1 MYVELEDAKSKS
13 LDLKQEKIKSIKLV
27 FSESR
32 KINKLN
38 EKE

>member
-13 LDLKQEKIKSIKLV
+13 LDLKQEKIKSIV